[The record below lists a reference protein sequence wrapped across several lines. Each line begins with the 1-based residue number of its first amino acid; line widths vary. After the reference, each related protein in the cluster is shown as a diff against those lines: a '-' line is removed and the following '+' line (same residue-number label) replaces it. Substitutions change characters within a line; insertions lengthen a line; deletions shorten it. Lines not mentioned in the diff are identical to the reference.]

1 MYDDDIQAETILNFK
16 RDGVNSTQLKHL
28 KRAQHLF
35 SIDLHGLTQAE
46 ANVKLTDIF
55 TKHPPHM
62 FKIVHGKGQ
71 HNPEAIPVLKI
82 MVYHFLKEEP
92 NVLAFCSAKP
102 NDGGAGSTY
111 VLTKK
116 ESI

>member
-16 RDGVNSTQLKHL
+16 RDGVNSIQMKHL
-28 KRAQHLF
+28 KRAQHLS

-46 ANVKLTDIF
+46 ARAKLTHVF
-55 TKHPPHM
+55 SSQPPHM

-92 NVLAFCSAKP
+92 HVLAFCSAKP
-102 NDGGAGSTY
+102 NDGGAGATY

-116 ESI
+116 EGI